1 MKAQM
6 AELLEI
12 TQEIHCSN
20 FTRQDRFVELMIDL
34 STEDFDKLD
43 DKFGTIISLNQA
55 LTAIMINKSI
65 LPKPESKPEPDHGCF
80 VIDL

>member
-6 AELLEI
+6 AELLQI

-34 STEDFDKLD
+34 STEDFDRLEN
-43 DKFGTIISLNQA
+43 KFDAVISLNQS
-55 LTAIMINKSI
+55 LMAIMINKSI
-65 LPKPESKPEPDHGCF
+65 LPKSKPEPDHGCF

>member
-1 MKAQM
+1 M

-12 TQEIHCSN
+12 TQEIHRDN
-20 FTRQDRFVELMIDL
+20 FTRQDRFVELMADL
-34 STEDFDKLD
+34 SNDEFDKLD
-43 DKFGTIISLNQA
+43 DKFGAVISLNQA